1 MAQLTINIPA
11 QFEDRVIEAL
21 CAGIPNPDSFASG
34 VTPTPALA
42 KQALLN
48 IIKERVKMYEE
59 TKLAKAIPPVDVTS
73 IVT

>member
-1 MAQLTINIPA
+1 MANININIPD
-11 QFEDRVIEAL
+11 QHVDRVIEAL
-21 CAGIPNPDSFASG
+21 CAGLPNVDSFSSG

-59 TKLAKAIPPVDVTS
+59 AKAVKSIPPVDVTS
-73 IVT
+73 IVS